1 MCAFRAVPGSE
12 VQLKQLKQNRLRGGG
27 GDDIYYLFY
36 MFAALLPQLFPLI
49 ALCIVYIWL

>member
-27 GDDIYYLFY
+27 DDIYYLFY
-36 MFAALLPQLFPLI
+36 MFAALLPQLFLLI
-49 ALCIVYIWL
+49 ALRIVYIWL